1 MTQDEGPRIVSKFVE
16 RVQLDYVHDASP
28 KTSINYT
35 RGNATGWV
43 LIDADTD
50 APVLQWQGFI
60 DLSGYRPDDM
70 VLFPQAVECQRGAS
84 VYGLSLEP
92 AAGGV
97 PPYTIAGGEFFMQYA
112 LTTDKVDD
120 IDFGLGSVAEPLV
133 GFISDNSEMDQVIYS
148 VSESWAPPAVGIG
161 MNMIQKHVSGDGVPI
176 VGPRIYVTIRA
187 LFTPRVKTSDG
198 GFYTTSWLVPPM
210 RFVINGTAAKVPEF
224 QLLHLMK
231 RQIDLQQ
238 SPDVDQ

>member
-1 MTQDEGPRIVSKFVE
+1 MTQGEGPRIVSKFVE
-16 RVQLDYVHDASP
+16 RIQLDYNAASSP
-28 KTSINYT
+28 KSSINYT
-35 RGNATGWV
+35 RGNATGWEIV
-43 LIDADTD
+43 DADTD
-50 APVLQWQGFI
+50 APILQWQGFI
-60 DLSGYRPDDM
+60 DLSGYRPDNM

-84 VYGLSLEP
+84 VYGLALEP

-97 PPYTIAGGEFFMQYA
+97 PAYSIPGGEFFMQYA

-148 VSESWAPPAVGIG
+148 VSESWAPPSQGIG
-161 MNMIQKHVSGDGVPI
+161 MSLIQKHQAGDGVPI
-176 VGPRIYVTIRA
+176 VGPRIYITIRA
-187 LFTPRVKTSDG
+187 LFTPRINTKDG
-198 GFYTTSWLVPPM
+198 SYYTTSWLVPPM
-210 RFVINGTAAKVPEF
+210 RFVINGTAAEVPEY

-238 SPDVDQ
+238 TPDVDE

>member
-1 MTQDEGPRIVSKFVE
+1 MSQDEGPRIVSKFVE
-16 RVQLDYVHDASP
+16 RVQLDYVKDASP
-28 KTSINYT
+28 KTSISYS

-43 LIDADTD
+43 LVDADTD
-50 APVLQWQGFI
+50 APILQWQGFI

-84 VYGLSLEP
+84 AYTISLNP
-92 AAGGV
+92 AAGGLAS
-97 PPYTIAGGEFFMQYA
+97 YTIPGGEFFMQYA

-120 IDFGLGSVAEPLV
+120 IDFGLGGVAEPLV

-148 VSESWAPPAVGIG
+148 ASESWAPPAQGVG
-161 MNMIQKHVSGDGVPI
+161 MQLIQKHVAGDGVPI
-176 VGPRIYVTIRA
+176 VGPRVYLTIRA
-187 LFTPRVKTSDG
+187 MFSPRINPSGADY
-198 GFYTTSWLVPPM
+198 YTTTWLIPPM
-210 RFVINGTAAKVPEF
+210 RFVINGTAAKVPEY

-238 SPDVDQ
+238 TPDVDQ